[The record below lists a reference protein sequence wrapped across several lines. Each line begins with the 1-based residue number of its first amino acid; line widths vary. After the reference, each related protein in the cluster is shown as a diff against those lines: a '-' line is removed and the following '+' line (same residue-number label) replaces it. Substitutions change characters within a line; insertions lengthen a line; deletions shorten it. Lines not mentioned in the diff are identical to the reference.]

1 MLRGRG
7 TTRLAWCVEAL
18 SNRPLPTADARVRQ
32 LYEHWLGLQPS
43 PGILPGRQHFD
54 PVVLPVSLLPLLW
67 LADVERPPLRFR
79 YRLLG
84 TEHARVFGRDYTG
97 HWLDET
103 HVNFYASPGYPQ
115 YVAAVEQ
122 GRVGYR
128 RGHTLAMLPMDYRS
142 IERLLLPLAQ
152 DGKAVDML
160 LAISLYERR

>member
-1 MLRGRG
+1 MSASEELAEVPPSNADGRV
-7 TTRLAWCVEAL
+7 L
-18 SNRPLPTADARVRQ
+18 Q
-32 LYEHWLGLQPS
+32 LFGYWKAIHPPDG
-43 PGILPGRQHFD
+43 GLPGRQRLD
-54 PVVLPVSLLPLLW
+54 PAAISALLPFVW
-67 LADVERPPLRFR
+67 LADIQREPLRFR

-115 YVAAVEQ
+115 YVAAAEQ
-122 GRVGYR
+122 GRAGYR
-128 RGHTLAMLPMDYRS
+128 RGHSLAMLPMDYRS

-160 LAISLYERR
+160 LAISLYQRR

>member
-1 MLRGRG
+1 MSAGDELTEAPPANADGRMLQLFGY
-7 TTRLAWCVEAL
+7 WK
-18 SNRPLPTADARVRQ
+18 SIHRPGGGQ
-32 LYEHWLGLQPS
+32 
-43 PGILPGRQHFD
+43 PGRPQLD
-54 PVVLPVSLLPLLW
+54 PSAISPLLPFVW
-67 LADVERPPLRFR
+67 LADIQREPLRFR

-103 HVNFYASPGYPQ
+103 HVIFYASPGYPQ
-115 YVAAVEQ
+115 FGAAVEQ